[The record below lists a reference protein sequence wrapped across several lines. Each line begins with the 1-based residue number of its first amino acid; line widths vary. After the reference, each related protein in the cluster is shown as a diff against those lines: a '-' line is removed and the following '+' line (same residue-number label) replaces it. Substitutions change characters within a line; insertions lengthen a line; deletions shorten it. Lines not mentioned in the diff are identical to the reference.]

1 MLDQAERLRQ
11 MAKGDKGPK
20 IITITSGKGGVG
32 KSNLVVN
39 LALAL
44 QKRGNKV
51 MVFDADIGMAN
62 DDILMGFSSKNTIF
76 DIIYQN
82 KSIEEVVMDGPL
94 GVKLL
99 PGGSGLNKLDELD
112 EYQREKFLKNL
123 GAMSNLDYILMDTG
137 AGINRSV
144 LSFIACC
151 QELILV
157 LTPEPTSLTDGYSL
171 IKAVDYFKVKNKAK
185 IVVNRELD
193 KKEGQDTFKKF
204 KNAVNKFLNI
214 EIEYLG
220 GIGEDRKLVEAVR
233 SQSPLILSSPES
245 RAAKDI
251 DLIADK
257 LLGKDELSN
266 DGMGLQGFF
275 KKIFN
280 IFS

>member
-257 LLGKDELSN
+257 ILGKDELSN

>member
-257 LLGKDELSN
+257 ILGKDELTN

>member
-193 KKEGQDTFKKF
+193 KREGQDTFKKF

-233 SQSPLILSSPES
+233 RQSPLILSSPES

-257 LLGKDELSN
+257 ILGKDELSN

>member
-1 MLDQAERLRQ
+1 
-11 MAKGDKGPK
+11 
-20 IITITSGKGGVG
+20 
-32 KSNLVVN
+32 
-39 LALAL
+39 
-44 QKRGNKV
+44 
-51 MVFDADIGMAN
+51 
-62 DDILMGFSSKNTIF
+62 
-76 DIIYQN
+76 
-82 KSIEEVVMDGPL
+82 MDGPL